1 VPSLDVCFL
10 LFFIMDVRTIHRGNR
25 TRTTLFKKTHTHTHT
40 NTPREGGREG
50 EREGERERNDI
61 CSMFPMQFG
70 LLHYVP
76 VIHDISL

>member
-1 VPSLDVCFL
+1 MPSLDVCFL

-25 TRTTLFKKTHTHTHT
+25 TRTTLFK
-40 NTPREGGREG
+40 G
-50 EREGERERNDI
+50 EWEGERERNDI